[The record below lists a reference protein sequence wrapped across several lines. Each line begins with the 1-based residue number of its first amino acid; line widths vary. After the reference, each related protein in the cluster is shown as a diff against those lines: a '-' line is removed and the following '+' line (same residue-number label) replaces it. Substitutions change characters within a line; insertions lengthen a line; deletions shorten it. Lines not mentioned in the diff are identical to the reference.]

1 VRRRSQLKDLQAMR
15 QFGIAA
21 GLGVCMALSAC
32 GPDAPEYGEPY
43 VAPSIAEQE
52 KAIFGEVNP
61 SELPANQRAALAH
74 AHAVTAVALY
84 RAGEADGAAAHAAQI
99 DAGAHPGLMVGL
111 DTMGFD
117 PAVVAAVAAA
127 PEDER
132 AAEAARV
139 MLASMRPGM
148 TGEVKA
154 TTEFLMKSLAAEY
167 EAGAD
172 AGTIVD
178 LHAYQTA
185 FGLAVTA
192 RDIVAA
198 QDPEIYGKL
207 TLDLE
212 ILVRMW
218 PGEGPLATSTPAP
231 DSEMALA
238 LSNVKSALA
247 ALP

>member
-1 VRRRSQLKDLQAMR
+1 MR
-15 QFGIAA
+15 QIVIAGSFGLCAA
-21 GLGVCMALSAC
+21 LAGC
-32 GPDAPEYGEPY
+32 GQDAPTYGEPY

-74 AHAVTAVALY
+74 AHAVTAIALY
-84 RAGEADGAAAHAAQI
+84 RAEEAGGAAVHAGRI

-117 PAVVAAVAAA
+117 PAAVSAVAAA
-127 PEDER
+127 PEDEA

-148 TGEVKA
+148 TGEVQA
-154 TTEFLMKSLAAEY
+154 TTGFLMKSLAAEY

-178 LHAYQTA
+178 LEAYQTA
-185 FGLAVTA
+185 YGLAVTA

-218 PGEGPLATSTPAP
+218 PGKGPLATSTPAP

-238 LSNVKSALA
+238 LSNVKSALSS
-247 ALP
+247 LP